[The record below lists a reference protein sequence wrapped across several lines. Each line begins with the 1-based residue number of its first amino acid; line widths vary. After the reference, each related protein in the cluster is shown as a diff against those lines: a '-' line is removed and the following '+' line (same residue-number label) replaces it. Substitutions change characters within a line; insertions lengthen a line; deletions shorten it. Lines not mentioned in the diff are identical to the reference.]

1 MEQIDS
7 GYLEIILGP
16 MFSGKTSKLIDI
28 YKQYRFCNIS
38 VLVVNH
44 ADDNRYDKSQMTTH
58 DGSKIDCEKWNNLA
72 DFLKHHSVQ
81 LMDDEPVVVLINEGQ
96 FFPDL
101 YSSVKTLVNL
111 YKAHV
116 YVCGLDGDFKREKFG
131 QLLDLIPLSDKVQKL
146 TSLCV
151 QCKNG
156 TRAIFSHRITNE
168 TDQKLIGSSESYIP
182 LCRKCYHQ
190 SHK

>member
-1 MEQIDS
+1 MKQIDS

-72 DFLKHHSVQ
+72 DFLQHHCLQ

-101 YSSVKTLVNL
+101 YDSVRRLVNL
-111 YKAHV
+111 YKSHV

-131 QLLDLIPLSDKVQKL
+131 QLLDLIPLSDKVEKL

-182 LCRKCYHQ
+182 LCRKCYEQAHQ
-190 SHK
+190 